1 MRIKG
6 LNLGFFIVILAIVTF
21 AFFDVLTPYFSAIFW
36 AAILAVIFHPLKSLL
51 RRKMG
56 DRNGLA
62 SLATLLIICLMVFTP
77 LALITSSMVVEVNTV
92 YTKLQNNS
100 AQFPAVF
107 ADLLQHLP
115 SWARNYL
122 ADNNLN
128 NAQEIQQ
135 KLSGF
140 ALKGGQYMAG
150 SVFLIGKGT
159 FTFTVGFGVM
169 LYLLFFLLKDGAWL
183 VNLILEALPLSTY
196 VKHHLLMKF
205 AAVSRATVKGTVVVA
220 VVQGVLGGI
229 AFWITG
235 IDGSLLWGTLM
246 AFLSLIPAVGS
257 AIVWVPATIFF
268 FATSAIW
275 KALFLIGFFVVVVGL
290 VDNILRPLLVGKDT
304 KMPDYLI
311 LISTL
316 GGMEV
321 YGINGFVIG
330 PLIAALFIA
339 CWNLLS
345 GRDNR
350 ENSEE
355 IDEEF
360 IEEGKTREEEGKI
373 RE

>member
-1 MRIKG
+1 MRVKG
-6 LNLGFFIVILAIVTF
+6 LNIGFFILILAIVTI
-21 AFFDVLTPYFSAIFW
+21 AFFDVLSPYFSAILW
-36 AAILAVIFHPLKSLL
+36 AAILAVIFAPLKVLL

-62 SLATLLIICLMVFTP
+62 SFVTLMIICLIVFTP
-77 LALITSSMVVEVNTV
+77 LAIITSSLVVEINTV
-92 YTKLQNNS
+92 YVKLQNNS
-100 AQFPAVF
+100 AQFPTVF
-107 ADLLQHLP
+107 AELLQHLP
-115 SWARNYL
+115 GWVQRYL
-122 ADNNLN
+122 ADHDLN
-128 NAQEIQQ
+128 NSAQIQQ
-135 KLSGF
+135 KLSEF

-150 SVFLIGKGT
+150 SVLLIGKGT
-159 FTFTVGFGVM
+159 FTFTVSFGVM

-183 VNLILEALPLSTY
+183 VGLILEALPLSTY

-220 VVQGVLGGI
+220 IVQGVLGGF
-229 AFWITG
+229 AFWITD
-235 IDGSLLWGTLM
+235 IDGSLLWGALM

-257 AIVWVPATIFF
+257 AIVWVPAAIFF
-268 FATSAIW
+268 FATGALW
-275 KALFLIGFFVVVVGL
+275 KGLFLVGFFVVIVGL

-304 KMPDYLI
+304 KMPDYMI
-311 LISTL
+311 LIATL
-316 GGMEV
+316 GGMEI

-350 ENSEE
+350 DNAEE

-360 IEEGKTREEEGKI
+360 IEEGKTRE
-373 RE
+373 

>member
-1 MRIKG
+1 MQVKG
-6 LNLGFFIVILAIVTF
+6 LNIGFFIVILAIVTV
-21 AFFDVLTPYFSAIFW
+21 AFFDVLAPYFSAILW

-51 RRKMG
+51 RQKLG

-62 SLATLLIICLMVFTP
+62 SLITLLIICLIVFTP
-77 LALITSSMVVEVNTV
+77 LAIVTSSLVVEINTV
-92 YTKLQNNS
+92 YNKLQNNS
-100 AQFPAVF
+100 SQFPAVF
-107 ADLLQHLP
+107 ADLFQHLP
-115 SWARNYL
+115 GWARSYL
-122 ADNNLN
+122 SDHHLN
-128 NAQEIQQ
+128 NAAQIQE

-150 SVFLIGKGT
+150 SVFIIGKGT

-183 VNLILEALPLSTY
+183 VSLILESLPLSTH
-196 VKHHLLMKF
+196 VKHHLLLKF

-220 VVQGVLGGI
+220 IVQGVLGGL
-229 AFWITG
+229 AFWFTG
-235 IDGSLLWGTLM
+235 IDGSLLWGALM
-246 AFLSLIPAVGS
+246 AFLSLVPAIGS

-268 FATSAIW
+268 FATGALW
-275 KALFLIGFFVVVVGL
+275 KGFFLIGFFVVVVGL

-304 KMPDYLI
+304 KMPDYMI
-311 LISTL
+311 LIATL

-350 ENSEE
+350 DNVEE

-360 IEEGKTREEEGKI
+360 IEEGKKRD
-373 RE
+373 